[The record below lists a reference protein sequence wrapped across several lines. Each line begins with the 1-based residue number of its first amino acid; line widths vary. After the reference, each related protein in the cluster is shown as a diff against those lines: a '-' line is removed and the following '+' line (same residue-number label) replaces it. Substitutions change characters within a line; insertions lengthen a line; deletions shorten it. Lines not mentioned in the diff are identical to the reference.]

1 MRVRLNARP
10 DNSLYF
16 KMLKRLSLISTLS
29 GLIALSSTAHA
40 ATSRLALFDEET
52 TPDWSLSAS
61 NSSVSGLNLSLPIQH
76 SQLGNHKHHI
86 YTLSGD
92 TDTMPPTTGDRAG
105 LIKDTKYFFAY
116 QAAIVGLL
124 YFSPQSFSG
133 WSDEQKD
140 EFSFDKYRNNIRHA
154 VWDTDQWEINY
165 FLHPYWGSAYYVRA
179 RERGFDE
186 NTAFWYSAALSAS
199 FEFGFEA
206 FFEEPS
212 LQDII
217 VTPVAG
223 SFLGMYF
230 MKLRKEI
237 RNRHAGGG
245 EKHWSDSWI
254 MGLTDP
260 LGTMNAKTDQWF
272 SDDESSAQLSPVI
285 ALPAYRSSE
294 LDSSLN
300 NRYRLAQVPAL
311 GMQYSYRW

>member
-1 MRVRLNARP
+1 M
-10 DNSLYF
+10 F
-16 KMLKRLSLISTLS
+16 KRLSLISTLT
-29 GLIALSSTAHA
+29 GLMTLSSASY
-40 ATSRLALFDEET
+40 ATSAPRVQLSEEIS
-52 TPDWSLSAS
+52 PGWSLSTA
-61 NSSVSGLNLSLPIQH
+61 NSLSGLNLALPAQGTRLNNQNHNIYSL
-76 SQLGNHKHHI
+76 SDDGN
-86 YTLSGD
+86 
-92 TDTMPPTTGDRAG
+92 PPAPYAPDRAG
-105 LIKDTKYFFAY
+105 LIKDTKYFFIY
-116 QAAIVGLL
+116 QVAIVGLL
-124 YFSPQSFSG
+124 YISPQSFSG

-140 EFSFDKYRNNIRHA
+140 EFSFDKYKNNVRHA
-154 VWDTDQWEINY
+154 VWDSDQWDINY
-165 FLHPYWGSAYYVRA
+165 ILHPYWGSAYYIRA
-179 RERGFDE
+179 RERGYDE

-237 RNRHAGGG
+237 RARLASGG

-260 LGTMNAKTDQWF
+260 LGTMNATTSQWF
-272 SDDESSAQLSPVI
+272 NDDDSSAHLSPVI
-285 ALPAYRSSE
+285 AMPAYRTSE
-294 LDSSLN
+294 LDHSLD
-300 NRYRLAQVPAL
+300 NRYRLTQVPAL